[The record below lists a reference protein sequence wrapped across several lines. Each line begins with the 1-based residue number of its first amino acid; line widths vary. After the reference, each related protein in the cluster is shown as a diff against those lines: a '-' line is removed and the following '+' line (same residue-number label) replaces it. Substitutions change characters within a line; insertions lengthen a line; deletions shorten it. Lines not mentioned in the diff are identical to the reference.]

1 MRPITMS
8 ADENR
13 RVKYD
18 EEEAPEKKLGFFQGK
33 DAKRGQGH
41 KDEL

>member
-18 EEEAPEKKLGFFQGK
+18 DEEPPEKKLGFFKSK
-33 DAKRGQGH
+33 DEKRGAGH